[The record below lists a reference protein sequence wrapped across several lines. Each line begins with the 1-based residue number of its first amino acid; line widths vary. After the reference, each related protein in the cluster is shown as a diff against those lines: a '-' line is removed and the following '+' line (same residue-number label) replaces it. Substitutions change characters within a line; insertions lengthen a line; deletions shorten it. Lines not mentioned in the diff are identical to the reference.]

1 MEESLIANL
10 DILRNEKSGVSWIGT
25 ASTLE
30 DAHAQILKDIASGVE
45 NYIIFNLTTGI
56 ESRGISAV
64 RSCE

>member
-10 DILRNEKSGVSWIGT
+10 DILRNEKSGVSWIGG

-30 DAHAQILKDIASGVE
+30 DVASGVE

>member
-30 DAHAQILKDIASGVE
+30 DAHARILKDIASGVE
-45 NYIIFNLTTGI
+45 NYIIFNSTTGDRI
-56 ESRGISAV
+56 SVESR
-64 RSCE
+64 R